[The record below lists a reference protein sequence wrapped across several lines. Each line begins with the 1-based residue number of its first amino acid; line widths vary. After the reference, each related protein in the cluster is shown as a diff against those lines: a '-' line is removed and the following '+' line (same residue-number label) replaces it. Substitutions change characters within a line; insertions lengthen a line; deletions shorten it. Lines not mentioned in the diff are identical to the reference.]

1 MDRIEAMQA
10 FVAVVEAGSFVAAAN
25 KLQLSKAVV
34 SRQVALL
41 EDELGT
47 RLLHRTTRRV
57 SLTSDG
63 DLFFGR
69 SRELLQQWQE
79 VTDEVSHR
87 TVQARGTLRV
97 NVPFSY
103 GVMYLAPLWPVFM
116 QKHPEVLLE
125 ITLSDRVADLVDEGF
140 DLAVRIGQLPSSSL
154 VSRRLASMR
163 LKVCAAPS
171 YVKNHGRPNRPTD
184 LAAHRILAYSLL
196 STGDTWTLSMKAE
209 PQKREVVDVKPVMRS
224 NNGDTCT
231 QAAIA
236 GQGIVLQPDFM
247 VQKHIDH
254 GELLELLPTW
264 QAEEFGIYA
273 VFPTRRHLPAKVRL
287 MIDFLVT
294 HLISHKPGR

>member
-1 MDRIEAMQA
+1 MDKLDALQA
-10 FVAVVEAGSFVAAAN
+10 FVAVVETGSFVAAAQR
-25 KLQLSKAVV
+25 LALSKAVL

-63 DLFFGR
+63 ELFLAR
-69 SRELLQQWQE
+69 SRELLLQWQE
-79 VTDEVSHR
+79 ATDEVSHR
-87 TVQARGTLRV
+87 AVQARGTLRM

-103 GVMYLAPLWPVFM
+103 GVMHLAPLWPVFM
-116 QKHPEVLLE
+116 HRHPEVLLD

-140 DLAVRIGQLPSSSL
+140 DLAVRIGKLPSSSL

-163 LKVCAAPS
+163 LKLCAAPA
-171 YVKNHGRPNRPTD
+171 YLKTHGQPGTPAD
-184 LAAHRILAYSLL
+184 LAKHRILAYSLL
-196 STGDTWTLSMKAE
+196 SSGDAWTLFLKSDA
-209 PQKREVVDVKPVMRS
+209 QSREIVDVKPAMRS

-231 QAAIA
+231 RAAIA

-247 VQKHIDH
+247 VQPHIDR
-254 GELLELLPTW
+254 GDLVELLPKW

-273 VFPTRRHLPAKVRL
+273 VYPTRRHLPAKVRL
-287 MIDFLVT
+287 MIDFLVESLAT
-294 HLISHKPGR
+294 ELS